1 VANAVVQPIEVA
13 QQTRTP
19 SLGTLNYTN
28 QDYFSLKTR
37 LRDLIKEQF
46 LGNFNDLFES
56 SLAIMLVE
64 LFSFAADTVNFKN
77 DQTANEVYIDSVGE
91 VANAFRIAKAVGFS
105 PTPPIASRAMFSATI
120 PSVLSADLA
129 IPGGTTLPIVTDQN
143 ETISYQLYPAD
154 LLGNPSLGEDIV
166 IPAGNLTNTRVV
178 GLEGS
183 GRTDTFVGN
192 GQTSQTITL
201 TNLPVIYDS
210 VLVAVDGIRWAQV
223 DYFTDNQKRREYR
236 VEFDS
241 NWTAFVVF
249 GSSRAGLIPSNGSQI
264 TVTYRVGGGA
274 RGNIVTGAANIQ
286 RNFVVNGLG
295 FPIPVTFTNYTKGE
309 FGYDGDGINE
319 VRQKLP
325 AYLRTQDRAVTGADY
340 KTLAD
345 QYVTP
350 YLGQIGKSTAVLRNQ
365 GCSGNILDLYVLA
378 RDGSAGLQRASDQ
391 MKGSLAGFIDDRKM
405 ATDHVC
411 IRDGTVIPVDVAIDV
426 VVDKFF
432 LKLKEELN
440 VRLTNQANQFFSLN
454 NWEYGQT
461 LRDTDLIK
469 ALSEVAEVRQF
480 DVTFT
485 TDDAGNSGDLVA
497 AKYYEIV
504 RPDSISVSFTFQ

>member
-1 VANAVVQPIEVA
+1 MSNAVVQPIEVA

-28 QDYFSLKTR
+28 QDYYSLKLR
-37 LRDLIKEQF
+37 FRDLIREQY
-46 LGNFNDLFES
+46 LDKFNDLFES
-56 SLAIMLVE
+56 SVAIMLVE
-64 LFSFAADTVNFKN
+64 LFSYGADTVNFKI
-77 DQTANEVYIDSVGE
+77 DQTANEVFIDSVGE
-91 VANAFRIAKAVGFS
+91 VANAFRLAKLVGFT

-120 PSVLSADLA
+120 PSVLTADLA

-154 LLGNPSLGEDIV
+154 LLGNPSLDEDIV

-178 GLEGS
+178 GLEGQT
-183 GRTDTFVGN
+183 RTDDFVGSGQA
-192 GQTSQTITL
+192 GQTYTL
-201 TNLPVIYDS
+201 TASPVIFDS
-210 VLVAVDGIRWAQV
+210 VRVVVDGIRWTQV
-223 DYFTDNQKRREYR
+223 DYFTDNQKRREFR

-241 NWTAFVVF
+241 DWRAFVLF
-249 GSSRAGLIPSNGSQI
+249 GTSRAGLIPSNGSQVQI
-264 TVTYRVGGGA
+264 TYRTGGGA

-309 FGYDGDGINE
+309 FGYDGDGIDD

-340 KTLAD
+340 KTLTD
-345 QYVTP
+345 QFVTP
-350 YLGQIGKSTAVLRNQ
+350 YLGQIGKSVAVLRNQ
-365 GCSGNILDLYVLA
+365 GCSGNIVDLYVLA
-378 RDGSAGLQRASDQ
+378 RDGAAGLQRASDQ
-391 MKGSLAGFIDDRKM
+391 LKSSLDEYIDDRKM
-405 ATDHVC
+405 LTDHVC
-411 IRDGTVIPVDVAIDV
+411 IRDGTVIPVDVSIDV

-432 LKLKEELN
+432 MKLKEELSI
-440 VRLTNQANQFFSLN
+440 RLSNQAARFFSLN

-469 ALSEVAEVRQF
+469 MLSEVAEIRQF

-485 TDDAGNSGDLVA
+485 TDDPDNSGDTVTA
-497 AKYYEIV
+497 RYFEIV
-504 RPDSISVSFTFQ
+504 RPDNISVSFTFQ